1 MTASAAESSATAVQ
15 PLYGDAAPE
24 RQPERQMANMLG
36 LCEAQM
42 DSALQES
49 DRAVD
54 RLIQAFTSLGDATR
68 SVGALTQS
76 LPADLKSTVTRDLE
90 AQVAEISKQM
100 AAAVIAFQ
108 FYDKLTQRLGHVRYS
123 LSALAQFVCNRK
135 QTEQPEQW
143 QRLHATLRRLYRT
156 DEEREIFQL
165 MMECDSPEVINE
177 ASFDPSADPGCEA
190 KTGEIE
196 LF

>member
-1 MTASAAESSATAVQ
+1 
-15 PLYGDAAPE
+15 
-24 RQPERQMANMLG
+24 MANMLG

-49 DRAVD
+49 DHAVD
-54 RLIQAFTSLGDATR
+54 RLIQAFTSLGDTTR
-68 SVGALTQS
+68 SVRTLTQS

-90 AQVAEISKQM
+90 TQVAEISKQM

-123 LSALAQFVCNRK
+123 LSALALFVCNRK

-143 QRLHATLRRLYRT
+143 HRLHATLRRLYRT
-156 DEEREIFQL
+156 DEEREIFQV
-165 MMECDSPEVINE
+165 MMESDGSDVVNE
-177 ASFDPSADPGCEA
+177 ASFDPAADAGSEA
-190 KTGEIE
+190 RTGEIE